1 MTIPHRAGVGASC
14 VSLQPGKWPNL
25 LSFLI
30 ANFDHINAE
39 EWVKRLKNGDI
50 FGEQGETLG
59 LDQVYAPHTKV
70 YYFRQVV
77 SELPIPFDETV
88 VFQDKHL
95 LVADKPHFLPVLP
108 SGRFLHETLLVR
120 LKRKLNLTDLVP
132 LHRIDQG
139 TAGLVLFS
147 VNPASRSAYA
157 RLFRERQVFKQYQAV
172 THLATQVDGDGQH
185 DDHATGLLPTGIIRS
200 RMAQG
205 DSFMT
210 MVEVPG
216 EPNAVTGIES
226 VTREGDK
233 AVYCLRPVTGQRHQ
247 LRVQLAARACPII
260 NDQIYPV
267 LTPELPLGQ
276 APDYS
281 RPLQLLA
288 QELGFD
294 DPVTGQARHFVSQ
307 RRLLHAD
314 LASD

>member
-1 MTIPHRAGVGASC
+1 MSIPHRHGVGASC
-14 VSLQPGKWPNL
+14 VSLPPGNWSNL
-25 LSFLI
+25 LNFLI
-30 ANFDHINAE
+30 AHFDNVSAE
-39 EWVKRLKNGDI
+39 EWVRRLKSGDVL
-50 FGEQGETLG
+50 GAQGEP
-59 LDQVYAPHTKV
+59 LDLDHPYIPHTKV
-70 YYFRQVV
+70 YYFRQVAI
-77 SELPIPFDETV
+77 ELTIPFDEAV
-88 VFQDKHL
+88 VFQDEHL

-120 LKRKLNLTDLVP
+120 LKRKFNLNDLVP

-147 VNPASRSAYA
+147 VNPASRAAYA
-157 RLFRERQVFKQYQAV
+157 RLFREREIFKQYQAV
-172 THLATQVDGDGQH
+172 TQLAPQMETEGQPDDG
-185 DDHATGLLPTGIIRS
+185 ATGLLPVGVIRS

-205 DSFMT
+205 NSFMT

-226 VTREGDK
+226 ATRVGDK

-247 LRVQLAARACPII
+247 LRVQLAARACPIV
-260 NDQIYPV
+260 NDLIYPV

-307 RRLLHAD
+307 RRLLHAG
-314 LASD
+314 